1 MWNKMNLHRLLPVL
15 LVSLLAT
22 ACTAFAPA
30 PPPAINVAAVAD
42 PFQRGLA
49 QGYSMLGNTEAS
61 EWDYRAAGV
70 MHAKAADAAA
80 GRLVP
85 VADPDWWNDFRGHP
99 WNAGR
104 WRTMI
109 TGSVRVTA
117 YDYRNRLVPWI
128 EANKA
133 RDPVTTSGQQVAY
146 ECWLEEM
153 TEDDYEDAAKCGLNP
168 ALWVAVAAAPAPAPA
183 PAPAAAPNTYLVFF
197 DFDRSDIPPEAAAVI
212 RQAATDARSMQVR
225 VVVVTGHADRS
236 GPTDYNQRLSE
247 RRANAVRNALVREG
261 VPNNIIQTAG
271 RGENDNLVQTA
282 DGVREPRNRRVEI
295 AFR

>member
-1 MWNKMNLHRLLPVL
+1 MKLHRLLPVL
-15 LVSLLAT
+15 LVAFMVSGCAV
-22 ACTAFAPA
+22 FAPA
-30 PPPAINVAAVAD
+30 PPPAVNFAAVPD
-42 PFQRGLA
+42 PFLRGLA
-49 QGYSMLGNTEAS
+49 EGYAREANL
-61 EWDYRAAGV
+61 EAAGWDYRAAAVLHG
-70 MHAKAADAAA
+70 KAAEAAS

-85 VADPDWWNDFRGHP
+85 VGDPDWWNNWRGHP
-99 WNAGR
+99 WQAGR

-128 EANKA
+128 EANRG
-133 RDPVTTSGQQVAY
+133 RDPITTSQQQVAY

-168 ALWVAVAAAPAPAPA
+168 ALWVAVAAAPPP
-183 PAPAAAPNTYLVFF
+183 PAAAAPKTYLVFF
-197 DFDRSDIPPEAAAVI
+197 DFDRSDITPEAAAII
-212 RQAATDARSMQVR
+212 RQAAADARSMQVR

-261 VPNNIIQTAG
+261 VPNNVIQTSG

-295 AFR
+295 VFR

>member
-1 MWNKMNLHRLLPVL
+1 MKLHRLLPGL
-15 LVSLLAT
+15 LV
-22 ACTAFAPA
+22 AFLVSGCAMFAA
-30 PPPAINVAAVAD
+30 PPPNFANVAVVAD
-42 PFQRGLA
+42 PFQRNLFE
-49 QGYSMLGNTEAS
+49 GYRRLGDIEVS
-61 EWDYRAAGV
+61 EWDYRAARV
-70 MHAKAADAAA
+70 MHGKAAEAAA
-80 GRLVP
+80 GQVVP
-85 VADPDWWNDFRGHP
+85 VADPDWWNNYRGHP
-99 WNAGR
+99 WQAGR

-128 EANKA
+128 EANKL
-133 RDPVTTSGQQVAY
+133 RDPVTTAGQQVAY

-168 ALWVAVAAAPAPAPA
+168 ALWVAVAAAPP
-183 PAPAAAPNTYLVFF
+183 PAAAPAAKTYLVFF
-197 DFDRSDIPPEAAAVI
+197 DFDRSDITPEAAAII
-212 RQAATDARSMQVR
+212 RQAAADARSMQVR

-261 VPNNIIQTAG
+261 VPNNVIQTSG

-295 AFR
+295 VFR

>member
-1 MWNKMNLHRLLPVL
+1 MKLHRLIPVL
-15 LVSLLAT
+15 LVGLLAT
-22 ACTAFAPA
+22 ACTVFAPA
-30 PPPAINVAAVAD
+30 APPAVNVAAVPD
-42 PFQRGLA
+42 PFQRALA
-49 QGYSMLGNTEAS
+49 EGYQRKGNVDTAD
-61 EWDYRAAGV
+61 WDYRAASV
-70 MHAKAADAAA
+70 MYAKANDAAA

-99 WNAGR
+99 WQGGR

-128 EANKA
+128 EANRG
-133 RDPVTTSGQQVAY
+133 RDPITTAGQQVAF

-153 TEDDYEDAAKCGLNP
+153 TEDDFVDAANCGLNP
-168 ALWVAVAAAPAPAPA
+168 ALWVAVAAAA
-183 PAPAAAPNTYLVFF
+183 PAPAAAPKTYLVFF
-197 DFDRSDIPPEAAAVI
+197 DFDRSDITPEAAAII
-212 RQAATDARSMQVR
+212 RQAAADARSMQVR

-261 VPNNIIQTAG
+261 VPNNIIQTSG

>member
-1 MWNKMNLHRLLPVL
+1 MGNIMKLHRLLPVL

-22 ACTAFAPA
+22 ACAGFGTPRETFS
-30 PPPAINVAAVAD
+30 NVAVVAD
-42 PFQRGLA
+42 PFQRALFD
-49 QGYSMLGNTEAS
+49 GYRHLGDVEYS

-70 MHAKAADAAA
+70 MYAKASDAAA

-85 VADPDWWNDFRGHP
+85 VADPDWWNNFRGHP
-99 WNAGR
+99 WQAGR

-128 EANKA
+128 EANRG
-133 RDPVTTSGQQVAY
+133 RDPVTTAGQQVAY

-168 ALWVAVAAAPAPAPA
+168 ALWVAVAAAPPAA
-183 PAPAAAPNTYLVFF
+183 APAAAPKTYLVFF
-197 DFDRSDIPPEAAAVI
+197 DFDRSDITPEAAAII
-212 RQAATDARSMQVR
+212 RQAANDARTMQVR

-261 VPNNIIQTAG
+261 VPNNVIQTSG

-295 AFR
+295 VFR